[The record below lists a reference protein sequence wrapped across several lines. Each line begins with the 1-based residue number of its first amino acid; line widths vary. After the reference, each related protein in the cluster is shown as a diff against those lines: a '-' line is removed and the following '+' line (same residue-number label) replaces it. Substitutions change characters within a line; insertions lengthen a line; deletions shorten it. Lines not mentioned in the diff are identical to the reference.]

1 MSTSL
6 KHANKTFLLAVTLM
20 MSSPAVADDYPH
32 WTAQRLVQ
40 AWSTATTDCQSGA
53 GNDPEADKACSKRDE
68 INKALFAKGY
78 CLVGGSNSR
87 WEKGPAAKWKRHG
100 EEVVCTWSDMFFNG
114 SQ

>member
-6 KHANKTFLLAVTLM
+6 KHANKAYLLAVTLM
-20 MSSPAVADDYPH
+20 ISSPAVADDYRH
-32 WTAQRLVQ
+32 WTAQRLLQ
-40 AWSTATTDCQSGA
+40 AWTAATTDCQIGA
-53 GNDPEADKACSKRDE
+53 SNDPETDKACNKRDE

-78 CLVGGSNSR
+78 CLGGGSNSR
-87 WEKGPAAKWKRHG
+87 WEKGPATTWKRHG